1 MDNAGVYSLAS
12 LGISAARALSILT
25 PIVDLDGMSSVSLE
39 VNFQYGSGGTT
50 CSAIVATTFDGG
62 TTWRHVARFDFT
74 TSASVKVANIQASA
88 ANAIGAYADLST
100 EGVSDGV
107 LGNQLA
113 VLVVSTGTYANTT
126 LSVRASV
133 R

>member
-12 LGISAARALSILT
+12 LQISAARSLALLT
-25 PIVDLDGMSSVSLE
+25 PIEDLDGMSAASLE
-39 VNFQYGSGGTT
+39 LNFQYGSGGTT
-50 CSAIVATTFDGG
+50 CSAIVATSFDSG

-74 TSASVKVANIQASA
+74 TSTSVKIANIQAA
-88 ANAIGAYADLST
+88 TAKAVAAYADLAS
-100 EGVSDGV
+100 EGVNDGI
-107 LGNQLA
+107 LGSQLA
-113 VLVVSTGTYANTT
+113 VYVVSTGTYVNTT

>member
-1 MDNAGVYSLAS
+1 MNSAGVYSLAS
-12 LGISAARALSILT
+12 LQISAARSLALLT
-25 PIVDLDGMSSVSLE
+25 ATTDLDGMQSASLE

-50 CSAIVATTFDGG
+50 CSAIVATSFDSG

-74 TSASVKVANIQASA
+74 TSTSVKIANIQASA
-88 ANAIGAYADLST
+88 AKAVGAYADLAS
-100 EGVSDGV
+100 EGVNDGV
-107 LGNQLA
+107 LGSQLA
-113 VLVVSTGTYANTT
+113 VYVVSTGTYVNTT